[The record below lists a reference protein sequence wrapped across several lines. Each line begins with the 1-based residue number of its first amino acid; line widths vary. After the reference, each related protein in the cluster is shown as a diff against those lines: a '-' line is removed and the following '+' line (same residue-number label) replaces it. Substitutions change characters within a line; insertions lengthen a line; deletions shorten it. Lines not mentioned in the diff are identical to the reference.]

1 MIVLQPSDQFDLSV
15 LLRLEHVSPL
25 HVTLLS
31 SQKYDLKAFQ
41 QLWRYICKPLG
52 HFVNCSRVLFVLFS
66 FVNLLGLVYVVFFS
80 VNSYFWILVIVKLN
94 VNPNSLNTIYK
105 IQSAYWTP
113 HVSNILFLIL
123 IWLACHHTFLIIIV
137 NAYTIILHDDSIH
150 RKITK
155 YVIILLWTYTI
166 DF

>member
-1 MIVLQPSDQFDLSV
+1 M
-15 LLRLEHVSPL
+15 
-25 HVTLLS
+25 
-31 SQKYDLKAFQ
+31 
-41 QLWRYICKPLG
+41 WRYICKPLG
-52 HFVNCSRVLFVLFS
+52 HFVNCSRVLFVF
-66 FVNLLGLVYVVFFS
+66 FFANLLGLVYVVFIS

-94 VNPNSLNTIYK
+94 VNPNSLNTIHK

-166 DF
+166 DFLKKYFFWFKVKLRKATFSVQNKLEVFCKNFTTENEELPTIPR